1 MKKLSFIAAAAIIWL
16 TLLCTACQFDGQKI
30 VDQFLLGSYGT
41 YSWNSGKTE
50 LTINS
55 DENNFQKHFAGL
67 GKNSVTLKKESV
79 GAAEYLTSPEYYL
92 DAKNMGGGVWQG
104 IFYLKG
110 MGFRTIKITLK
121 DGGRCEIQPGL
132 SIEGGIKFPEDL
144 KITGSLELNGVN
156 ILPKE
161 DNPSTTGMPTYTKK
175 FFAAVKSDSL
185 KTKWVDDNEIETF
198 IAPTEDSV
206 TNADGKTTTKT
217 WKGSSQ
223 LFKTKADKIY
233 YKKVYKVDDSG
244 NFKPSPDNTFEIFIP
259 KGTALPAIFH

>member
-30 VDQFLLGSYGT
+30 VDQFLLGYYGT

-121 DGGRCEIQPGL
+121 DGGHCEIQPGL
-132 SIEGGIKFPEDL
+132 SVEEGIKFPQNL
-144 KITGSLELNGVN
+144 KITGSLELNAGK

-161 DNPSTTGMPTYTKK
+161 DNPSTTGMPTCTKQ

-185 KTKWVDDNEIETF
+185 KTKWVDDNEVETF
-198 IAPTEDSV
+198 TYYRKDQENMKVTEI
-206 TNADGKTTTKT
+206 

-223 LFKTKADKIY
+223 LFKTKADKVY
-233 YKKVYKVDDSG
+233 YKKVYKVDGSG
-244 NFKPSPDNTFEIFIP
+244 NFVPSSENTFEIFIP
-259 KGTALPAIFH
+259 EGTALPAIFH